1 MINSLGRSFR
11 NLRAKLSARQISLP
25 NLSLYSKDASSAS
38 SEHLFGVGV
47 DTPLEGDFDA
57 ASYGLR
63 PPCMPVSP
71 GRAFRVPSD
80 ETNVEDDQGPILGGD
95 GIPLIDLR
103 PNGAR
108 AHVESSVNET
118 GQNVTL
124 HLDIDLVKTLQDVLK
139 GRHEAAALQQRL
151 RGAESRIDTSE
162 NILEMKRQEL
172 LALSE
177 MLKNTKVDV
186 ETLIEVRQDVK
197 VLDREIHEMTEYQEK
212 SVAEREDLTQTLSN
226 NAVYQE
232 FLEDRLFDVLD
243 DAMVACN
250 LFEPADET
258 TEFCD
263 KTSTH
268 ALSPPESLSSFVRLE
283 ELAHRTEFQEQQLVR
298 KNVLDT
304 YRAAEDRFL
313 TLQQVFDHRD
323 DQERG
328 QKQAFRNAQ
337 ADGEV
342 GSMTTEDFDVRF
354 LMGSMQL
361 TTDLKIAQ
369 QACFEARG
377 EAMAHGCL
385 HNEPDQESDFV
396 DCSSDGYA
404 ASIMDELI
412 AEAPRER
419 IQCWTDG
426 CEQHGMIQ
434 DGPRPIDDVYNTD
447 EDGGFV
453 RTEDS
458 ASQVARGKRRE
469 MIDLYNEYRATQW
482 SPIN

>member
-1 MINSLGRSFR
+1 MINSLGCSLRS
-11 NLRAKLSARQISLP
+11 LRAKLSARRISLP
-25 NLSLYSKDASSAS
+25 ALSLYSKDTSSAS
-38 SEHLFGVGV
+38 SEHLLGAGS
-47 DTPLEGDFDA
+47 DSPLEGDHSDA

-63 PPCMPVSP
+63 PPSMPVSP
-71 GRAFRVPSD
+71 GRAFRLPSD
-80 ETNVEDDQGPILGGD
+80 ETNVEDDQGQIFEGD
-95 GIPLIDLR
+95 GIPLIDLC

-108 AHVESSVNET
+108 AHVESSVNEA

-124 HLDIDLVKTLQDVLK
+124 HLGIDLVKTLQDVLK
-139 GRHEAAALQQRL
+139 GRREVAPLQQRL

-162 NILEMKRQEL
+162 NILEMKRQGL

-177 MLKNTKVDV
+177 MLKNPKVDV
-186 ETLIEVRQDVK
+186 ETLIKVQQDVK
-197 VLDREIHEMTEYQEK
+197 VLDREILEMTEYQK
-212 SVAEREDLTQTLSN
+212 NVAERENLTQTLSN
-226 NAVYQE
+226 NAVYQD
-232 FLEDRLFDVLD
+232 FLEERLFGVLD

-250 LFEPADET
+250 LFEPADEI
-258 TEFCD
+258 TEVFD
-263 KTSTH
+263 KTSTQ
-268 ALSPPESLSSFVRLE
+268 ALSPPESRSSFVSLE
-283 ELAHRTEFQEQQLVR
+283 ELSHRTEFQEQQIVR

-313 TLQQVFDHRD
+313 ILQQVFDHRD
-323 DQERG
+323 DQERE

-337 ADGEV
+337 ADGKV

-385 HNEPDQESDFV
+385 QNEPDQESDFV
-396 DCSSDGYA
+396 NCSSDCYA
-404 ASIMDELI
+404 ASIMNELI
-412 AEAPRER
+412 AEAPRDR
-419 IQCWTDG
+419 IQCWTNG
-426 CEQHGMIQ
+426 CEQRGMIQ
-434 DGPRPIDDVYNTD
+434 GESRPIDDVYNTD
-447 EDGGFV
+447 EDDGFV